1 MLSKGISGKA
11 PVSLGGK
18 FNYIFILIESLDGFS
33 LLFWSITSDTFLE
46 GNKLRN

>member
-18 FNYIFILIESLDGFS
+18 FNYIFILIESLDFS
-33 LLFWSITSDTFLE
+33 LLFWSITSDAFLE
-46 GNKLRN
+46 GNKSRN